1 MIKQKLAKSP
11 LYVLAVYAS
20 ILIFLLYTCCYAYR
34 KPFTIGLYANENLW
48 GFDLKI
54 LYVLFE
60 IIGYALSK
68 FIGVQILPSMRKH
81 QRPYWIIVLLS
92 ISELSW
98 LGFGILPPSLN

>member
-34 KPFTIGLYANENLW
+34 KPFTIGLYAGETLW

-68 FIGVQILPSMRKH
+68 FIGVHILPSMRKH
-81 QRPYWIIVLLS
+81 QRPYWIHCQYTESALV
-92 ISELSW
+92 
-98 LGFGILPPSLN
+98 